1 MNSNENKKHKIEILP
16 NNFHN
21 YSQPTLTTLFQSNK
35 TIFTFIIA
43 GGNLGNKFSIDMHT
57 GELTARSL
65 DREQKSR
72 YLLQIQAQDRGTP
85 VMFEDQCNISVIVE
99 DQNDNDPIFEHPKY
113 VANIPE
119 DIEVGS
125 SVLKVRATDK
135 DLGHNSRIVY
145 SLANETTWLF
155 TIDNK
160 SGLITTVG

>member
-1 MNSNENKKHKIEILP
+1 
-16 NNFHN
+16 
-21 YSQPTLTTLFQSNK
+21 
-35 TIFTFIIA
+35 
-43 GGNLGNKFSIDMHT
+43 MHT

-99 DQNDNDPIFEHPKY
+99 DQNDNDPIFEQPKY
-113 VANIPE
+113 VSNIPE
-119 DIEVGS
+119 DIEIGS
-125 SVLKVRATDK
+125 SVLKVHATDK
-135 DLGHNSRIVY
+135 DLGHNARIVY